1 MKSSDIQWY
10 IQIFH
15 DIFRYYMKYE
25 KISRYQGYQKI
36 SRISKDIKDIKDI
49 KRYEKMGEE
58 LCCSCSC
65 MHSIILYCTIQY
77 NKIQYNTIQC
87 ITIVLYCIL
96 LHCIALYCIVF
107 HWPTP
112 LEDIKR
118 YQKIMLL
125 QQLLQQRPPLN
136 YSPLNRGLK
145 STGHNFEKKIKSPR
159 VHHRIGIWKMHTRG
173 F

>member
-10 IQIFH
+10 IHIFH

-36 SRISKDIKDIKDI
+36 SRISKDM
-49 KRYEKMGEE
+49 KRWVRSYAAAAAA
-58 LCCSCSC
+58 CTV
-65 MHSIILYCTIQY
+65 LYCIV
-77 NKIQYNTIQC
+77 QYNTIKYNTMHYNC
-87 ITIVLYCIL
+87 FVLYFIALYCIV
-96 LHCIALYCIVF
+96 LYCIVF

-159 VHHRIGIWKMHTRG
+159 VHHRIGIWKMHTQG

>member
-1 MKSSDIQWY
+1 MISSDIPWNL
-10 IQIFH
+10 QIFN
-15 DIFRYYMKYE
+15 DIFRYSMISSDITWNMKRYQDI
-25 KISRYQGYQKI
+25 KDIKRYQGYQKI
-36 SRISKDIKDIKDI
+36 WKDGWGVMLQLQLHAQYYIV
-49 KRYEKMGEE
+49 
-58 LCCSCSC
+58 
-65 MHSIILYCTIQY
+65 LYNTIQY
-77 NKIQYNTIQC
+77 NALQLFC
-87 ITIVLYCIL
+87 IVFYCIV
-96 LHCIALYCIVF
+96 LHCIVLYCIVF